1 MFFFPL
7 SSINYFEGVLISIIS
22 FISIFVCSLSKSL
35 SFPVF
40 TLLSYVLQIH
50 ERQKHHW
57 NSDPWIRFSA
67 LNRID

>member
-1 MFFFPL
+1 MFFFPF

-50 ERQKHHW
+50 ERQKHH
-57 NSDPWIRFSA
+57 
-67 LNRID
+67 